1 MNTRWIA
8 TAVGGAAIGIMAV
21 GVALVAGN
29 HQNAPGNTV
38 SAVAPTSTQPQETPV
53 NTAAHRT
60 ITVSGEGKVT
70 AKPDQANLSLGVQA
84 QASTATKALA
94 DANTAANHLIAAL
107 KASGIAD
114 VDIVTSG
121 IQVYPT
127 YTGNQV
133 ITGYQ
138 ASSQVSVTVRNIDK
152 AGPVIDAAAAAAG
165 DHITISGV
173 YFSISDPEKV
183 IGAARAAAIDNAKV
197 RAGQYSAAAG
207 ASVGEVLQISEVSV
221 SPMPVYAAAGTASSS
236 KDSYTP
242 IQSGTQDLSVSVT
255 VVYALT

>member
-29 HQNAPGNTV
+29 HQNAPGNT
-38 SAVAPTSTQPQETPV
+38 AAAAPTSTTTDSAPV
-53 NTAAHRT
+53 NTSINRT

-84 QASTATKALA
+84 QESTATKALA
-94 DANTAANHLIAAL
+94 QANTAANHLIAAL
-107 KASGIAD
+107 KAAGIAD
-114 VDIVTSG
+114 ADIVTSG
-121 IQVYPT
+121 LQVYPT
-127 YTGNQV
+127 YTGNQI

-165 DHITISGV
+165 NHITIGGV
-173 YFSISDPEKV
+173 YFSISDPEKI

-197 RAGQYSAAAG
+197 RAGQYATAAG
-207 ASVGEVLQISEVSV
+207 ASVGAVLQISEVSV
-221 SPMPVYAAAGTASSS
+221 SPMPIYAAATASGAS

-242 IQSGTQDLSVSVT
+242 IQSGTQDLTVSVT